1 MGEIRQTNFRIDTDS
16 ADAFRAYCEANGL
29 NQAQGFDALITAMEL
44 NEARAAI
51 PERDTEIA
59 NFQAKANELVEAFL
73 HSLQLNQDA
82 ETRIRAEFQR
92 QLDLK
97 DKTIENYQK
106 QIAEEQ
112 EKAAALTETQ
122 MQLMQLQV
130 EAAEIRAKLTAKEEE
145 IALLNETHIK
155 QLSDKDSINT
165 MLTEKLAAAEANA
178 AGYADLKMAHDA
190 LADDLKAAKADLVEQ
205 QRNHEM
211 AAERAAMAAEKA
223 KNDAVREAEKEAD
236 KAVKAAQSDYIA
248 AQKDLRNMEVSKAE
262 LREKLVKLEA
272 ENAALREKVA
282 AIDVEKEQEHE

>member
-1 MGEIRQTNFRIDTDS
+1 MGEIKQTNFRIDTES

-51 PERDTEIA
+51 PERETEIA

-82 ETRIRAEFQR
+82 EARIRAEFQR

-97 DKTIENYQK
+97 DKTIENYQE
-106 QIAEEQ
+106 QIKVEQ

-122 MQLMQLQV
+122 MQLMQMQV

-145 IALLNETHIK
+145 IALLNETHVR
-155 QLSDKDSINT
+155 QLADKDSINT

-178 AGYADLKMAHDA
+178 AGYADLKKAHDA
-190 LADDLKAAKADLVEQ
+190 LIDDLKAAKADFAEY
-205 QRNHEM
+205 QRRQEV
-211 AAERAAMAAEKA
+211 AVERAAMAAEKA
-223 KNDAVREAEKEAD
+223 LRDAVREAEKEAD
-236 KAVKAAQSDYIA
+236 KAVKAAQGDYIA
-248 AQKDLRNMEVSKAE
+248 AQKELRHMEAEKAD
-262 LREKLVKLEA
+262 LREKLAKLEA
-272 ENAALREKVA
+272 ENAALVAVKEKNEEV
-282 AIDVEKEQEHE
+282 VESGE